1 MRPASCFPGRLP
13 TFSDRPRSFRELLHY
28 LATFDGTAYESDAN
42 VRPEHANIQVAV
54 MVEPRIALDRL
65 GKKLDLLGKY
75 REVPH
80 PYREKGVVKHS
91 ATDLVFLTAPAR
103 PRRRDG
109 EFTLWLVEVK
119 GCLEPRDNGPV
130 VGLSSF
136 RGYRNAL
143 WQHTRGG
150 EFYARAGG
158 DRRFLVVPYVPAA
171 LNSFSIAY
179 HGETGPKT
187 PVGEAYV
194 HGPFDVTSRVRD
206 RLRAARQ
213 PA

>member
-13 TFSDRPRSFRELLHY
+13 AFSDRPRSFRELLHY

-42 VRPEHANIQVAV
+42 VLRAHKEIQVAA
-54 MVEPRIALDRL
+54 MVEPRMVLEPL
-65 GKKLDLLGKY
+65 GEDLDLLGKY
-75 REVPH
+75 REVPY
-80 PYREKGVVKHS
+80 PYRKKGEVRHS

-103 PRRRDG
+103 PRRCDD

-150 EFYARAGG
+150 EFYAHAGG

-171 LNSFSIAY
+171 LNAFSIAY
-179 HGETGPKT
+179 HGETGPNT
-187 PVGEAYV
+187 PVGEAYA
-194 HGPFDVTSRVRD
+194 HGPFDVTARVRD